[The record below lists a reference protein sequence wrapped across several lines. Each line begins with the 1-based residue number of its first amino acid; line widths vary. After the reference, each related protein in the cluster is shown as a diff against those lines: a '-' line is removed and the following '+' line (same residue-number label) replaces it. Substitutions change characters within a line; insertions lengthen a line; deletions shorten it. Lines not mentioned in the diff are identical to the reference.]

1 MPGLRDG
8 RVGGHRANLT
18 FDQRATA
25 RAALHQY
32 TPRQHFG
39 PETATPDGQVW
50 TLPDLTRGVQ
60 VWFGVT
66 WRSPASYRALLADYG
81 FSYHRAQKVFTSR
94 SARDVLACADQR
106 EHN

>member
-1 MPGLRDG
+1 LRDG

-18 FDQRATA
+18 FDHRAA
-25 RAALHQY
+25 VRAALHQY
-32 TPRQHFG
+32 TPRQHCG

-66 WRSPASYRALLADYG
+66 WRSPASYRALLADCG
-81 FSYHRAQKVFTSR
+81 FSYHRAQKAFTSR

-106 EHN
+106 EHK